1 MTLNL
6 RLRGR
11 VGSPR
16 GRGRLTSEVAVGV
29 EGGGCFPG
37 NDTGFTGDVSD
48 PTRPPTRPRPRTSTS
63 YLVPRQRAF
72 DATSHWRV
80 LSRRVERFHIL
91 YHVPIEITNHTTQ
104 PNANHRHELIHEDM
118 SIIVVVWRTTHYTQ
132 RPSTRRCVIRHP
144 RSQWHR
150 SIKHRN
156 LNLTRGPTHTLPVN
170 T

>member
-1 MTLNL
+1 MGTPSERASRSTSGLLPIYEFLFPEISLCDETPPCLIRRRRNPGRSVTNLRRTGSRIFSGLTLQCARMTLNL

-29 EGGGCFPG
+29 GGGGCFPG
-37 NDTGFTGDVSD
+37 NDTGFTGDLPD

-80 LSRRVERFHIL
+80 LSRRVERVHISS
-91 YHVPIEITNHTTQ
+91 H
-104 PNANHRHELIHEDM
+104 D
-118 SIIVVVWRTTHYTQ
+118 S
-132 RPSTRRCVIRHP
+132 
-144 RSQWHR
+144 
-150 SIKHRN
+150 
-156 LNLTRGPTHTLPVN
+156 RGDVL
-170 T
+170 